1 MQVSYCLNFT
11 IVSKQST
18 EDVSNLLTAEEIH
31 KDQLFLSNQTLTSTT
46 KARLETEHT
55 TNTEGIYV
63 GCQHLVT
70 NIKYF
75 VCSLS
80 H

>member
-1 MQVSYCLNFT
+1 MQVSYCLIFT
-11 IVSKQST
+11 VVSTQSI

-31 KDQLFLSNQTLTSTT
+31 KDQLFLSNQTLTSKT

-63 GCQHLVT
+63 GCQHLVK